1 MDTAFLFEP
10 VRKMARINSP
20 FPAHTISCSR
30 SSLRG
35 WFGKSE
41 DSPGIIGRGN
51 EGGTNM
57 PGLVCSAQSCVYNDA
72 MYCSRGNIEV
82 GGADAQVCQDTCCE
96 SFQGRSGDSAK
107 NTMKSGC
114 TCTQSDIHCE
124 AKNCMHNQN
133 CVCHAEKVDIAGA
146 AACRCDETECVTFE
160 EK

>member
-1 MDTAFLFEP
+1 
-10 VRKMARINSP
+10 
-20 FPAHTISCSR
+20 
-30 SSLRG
+30 
-35 WFGKSE
+35 
-41 DSPGIIGRGN
+41 
-51 EGGTNM
+51 M

-114 TCTQSDIHCE
+114 TCTQSDIRCE
-124 AKNCMHNQN
+124 ATKCIHNQN
-133 CVCHAEKVDIAGA
+133 CVCPAEKVDIAGA